1 VPPGKFVN
9 PPSSSFPMTVG
20 LYPEQR

>member
-1 VPPGKFVN
+1 VPPGKFIN